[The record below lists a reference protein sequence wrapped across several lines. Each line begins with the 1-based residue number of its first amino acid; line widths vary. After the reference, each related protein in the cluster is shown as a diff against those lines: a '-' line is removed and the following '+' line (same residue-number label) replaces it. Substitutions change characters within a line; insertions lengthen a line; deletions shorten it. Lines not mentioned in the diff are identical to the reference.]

1 MIHDDTY
8 VDGDDAYCDG
18 DKAYGDDGDNAYG
31 DDNDNDNI
39 VYDSCNIQQFTHA
52 STTPS
57 IILILYSCYSNYH
70 SINHSIQ

>member
-8 VDGDDAYCDG
+8 GDGDDTYCDG

-31 DDNDNDNI
+31 DDNDNI
-39 VYDSCNIQQFTHA
+39 VYDSCNIQQFTHV
-52 STTPS
+52 STSPS